1 MSRSHRKTPICGNAG
16 NSDKLSKRYA
26 NRAFRRREKQCIQT
40 ENWDKLPYVMDD
52 VYNVWNMCK
61 DGKSWF
67 GWMKVENY
75 ILHVD
80 IDNDI
85 DLWRDTYKKLMRK

>member
-1 MSRSHRKTPICGNAG
+1 
-16 NSDKLSKRYA
+16 
-26 NRAFRRREKQCIQT
+26 
-40 ENWDKLPYVMDD
+40 MDD

-67 GWMKVENY
+67 GWMKDENY
-75 ILHVD
+75 ILHIDID